1 MKVMIVEDEM
11 LLAMELETEVE
22 MAGHVVTGTAMNR
35 KQVGDLLRAHRP
47 DFAFVDIHLQDGPTG
62 IDIGRDLASK
72 GIPYVFVSGNIK
84 KVPADFAGA
93 LGAIEKPYTMNG
105 MKNALAYIS
114 AILVG
119 EEDVTPPASLVLA
132 GDDVLTTVSAG
143 TRSPALLCDAQHIQ
157 ARRD

>member
-1 MKVMIVEDEM
+1 MKVMIVEDET
-11 LLAMELETEVE
+11 LLAMELETEVA
-22 MAGHVVTGTAMNR
+22 MAGHEVTGTAMNR
-35 KQVGDLLRAHRP
+35 KQVGDLLEADHP

-114 AILVG
+114 AIIAG
-119 EEDVTPPASLVLA
+119 GEDVAPPASLVLA
-132 GDDVLTTVSAG
+132 ADISTTAF
-143 TRSPALLCDAQHIQ
+143 REHL
-157 ARRD
+157 